1 MSNIMLYH
9 GFSSMK
15 FYSYT
20 FLVIAGRVFWF
31 SVIHS
36 KWTLSFYSYN
46 SQMIRHKC
54 LIPATIL
61 PKRLVCQKKT
71 RSWLTSH
78 FLICSRSRFTQLPAT
93 PTMSISP
100 VGMRAGLLG
109 GWVFFL
115 LCYGFK
121 PARCWTLIPAEA
133 INEFWLL
140 SHDWAMTW
148 HLDLLHGGSVSP
160 FWTLICSRWLWPMNK
175 VYFYSSITRKG
186 SRMLSFLSLS
196 DVDTIVLK
204 VMKNTFVL

>member
-1 MSNIMLYH
+1 MPHSCHYPPQEACVPKKDSKLADKSFPDLQPFQI
-9 GFSSMK
+9 
-15 FYSYT
+15 YS
-20 FLVIAGRVFWF
+20 A
-31 SVIHS
+31 
-36 KWTLSFYSYN
+36 
-46 SQMIRHKC
+46 
-54 LIPATIL
+54 
-61 PKRLVCQKKT
+61 
-71 RSWLTSH
+71 TSH
-78 FLICSRSRFTQLPAT
+78 PHDEHLSCWNASRLTR
-93 PTMSISP
+93 
-100 VGMRAGLLG
+100 GL
-109 GWVFFL
+109 VFFL